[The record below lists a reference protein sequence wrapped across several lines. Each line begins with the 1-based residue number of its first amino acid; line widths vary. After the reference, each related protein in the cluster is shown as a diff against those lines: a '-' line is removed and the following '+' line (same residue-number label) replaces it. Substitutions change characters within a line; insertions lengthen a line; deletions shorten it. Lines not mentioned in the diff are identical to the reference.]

1 MEKIKYFLY
10 ARKSSEADDKQ
21 VASIPSQIDEL
32 KKIAQREELDV
43 IEILSEEQSAK
54 AFGRPVFNKMLGKL
68 KKHEAKGILCWKL
81 DRLARNF
88 IDGGQI
94 IDMLQHGM
102 IEHIQTFERSYYP
115 SDNVLLMAV
124 EFGMANQYIRD
135 LSINIKRGIR
145 NRVERGWCVGL
156 APIGYLNKIEEKEQR
171 IIIKDPERFD
181 LVKKIWSLLLEK
193 HYSIEKLYQI
203 ATNKFG
209 LTQRNGKKPCLSKFH
224 HTFTNP
230 FYYGYFRYKGEL
242 RKGNHEPMISIQ
254 NFNTAQEILHNR
266 MKPQSK
272 THTFPF
278 TGLIKC
284 GECGAMITAEE
295 KTKHQKNG
303 NVHHYTYYHCTG
315 RKDPNCNQQSI
326 TEKELEKQILSVLE
340 NIEIPFEFHKWAM
353 KQLRLENEKESKSRN
368 KILENQQKALS
379 GCVNKIDRL
388 IDMRTSGEINE
399 EEFSR
404 KRTETSK
411 EKAILEELL
420 KDTCDR
426 VDKWLDM
433 ADEVFHFA
441 RDAKKKFETGT
452 LEDKKQILAC
462 LGSNLILKDR
472 ILTVELREPLKPI
485 KKMAFDVKLRLE
497 PAVYRRETS
506 QIYAKNT
513 IWWRRWD
520 LNPQPLACHASAL
533 PLSYAPNKFCPAICG
548 TKFELIS

>member
-32 KKIAQREELDV
+32 KKIAQRDGLNV
-43 IEILSEEQSAK
+43 IDILTEEQSAK
-54 AFGRPVFNKMLGKL
+54 ASGRPIFNKMIARI
-68 KKHEAKGILCWKL
+68 KKQEAKGILCWKL

-94 IDMLQHGM
+94 IDMLQHGL

-115 SDNVLLMAV
+115 SDNVLMMAV

-135 LSINIKRGIR
+135 LSVNIKRGIR

-171 IIIKDPERFD
+171 IIIKDPERFE
-181 LVKKIWSLLLEK
+181 LVKKIWNLLLEK
-193 HYSIEKLYQI
+193 HYSIEKLHQI
-203 ATNKFG
+203 AINKFG

-242 RKGNHEPMISIQ
+242 HKGNHEPMISIQ

-315 RKDPNCNQQSI
+315 KKDPNCSQQSI
-326 TEKELEKQILSVLE
+326 TGKELEKQILSVLE
-340 NIEIPFEFHKWAM
+340 NIEIPFEFHRWAM

-379 GCVNKIDRL
+379 GCVHKIDRL
-388 IDMRTSGEINE
+388 IDMRASGEISE

-404 KRTETSK
+404 KRTETTK
-411 EKAILEELL
+411 EKALFEELL

-441 RDAKKKFETGT
+441 GDAKKKFETGT
-452 LEDKKQILAC
+452 LEDKRQILAC
-462 LGSNLILKDR
+462 LGQNLILKDR
-472 ILTVELREPLKPI
+472 ILTIELRDPLKPI
-485 KKMAFDVKLRLE
+485 EKMAFAVKLRLE
-497 PAVYRRETS
+497 PAVYQQQTDL
-506 QIYAKNT
+506 IYAKNT
-513 IWWRRWD
+513 IWWR
-520 LNPQPLACHASAL
+520 
-533 PLSYAPNKFCPAICG
+533 
-548 TKFELIS
+548 